1 MGASSNERCK
11 GSWGPSLERCK
22 GRAERGGGA
31 GEVGPGRL
39 GAAERSQFIQG
50 HKICLIITRQPD
62 WSRCEVGLGGR
73 VVKWVSNQPALLRCL
88 ELADLSALETISR
101 SLQGLEKVVLLQRPA
116 SSNDLSP
123 LFGALLHITINQ

>member
-11 GSWGPSLERCK
+11 G
-22 GRAERGGGA
+22 RAARGGGA
-31 GEVGPGRL
+31 GEEGPGRL

-50 HKICLIITRQPD
+50 DKICLIITRQPD

-88 ELADLSALETISR
+88 ELAADLLVLETISR

-116 SSNDLSP
+116 SSSDLSP
-123 LFGALLHITINQ
+123 LFGALLHITISH

>member
-11 GSWGPSLERCK
+11 G
-22 GRAERGGGA
+22 RAARGGGA
-31 GEVGPGRL
+31 GEEGLGRL

-50 HKICLIITRQPD
+50 DKICLIITRQPD

-88 ELADLSALETISR
+88 ELAADLSVLETISR
-101 SLQGLEKVVLLQRPA
+101 SPQGLEKVVLLQRPA
-116 SSNDLSP
+116 SSSDLSP
-123 LFGALLHITINQ
+123 LFGALLHITISQRG

>member
-11 GSWGPSLERCK
+11 G
-22 GRAERGGGA
+22 RAARVGGA
-31 GEVGPGRL
+31 GEEGPGRL

-50 HKICLIITRQPD
+50 DKICLIITRQPD

-101 SLQGLEKVVLLQRPA
+101 SPQGLEKVVLLQRPA
-116 SSNDLSP
+116 SSSDLSP
-123 LFGALLHITINQ
+123 LFGALLHITISH